1 MLRSHIQTNNIRFFN
16 SAIADPTLAAAGLG
30 VGGTVGVVFASL
42 AIITIAIFLILLTWR
57 KMNKANTE
65 PTGRPILQC
74 MYIFI
79 NKCKYYLIDLFIF
92 LKYFFVYIS

>member
-1 MLRSHIQTNNIRFFN
+1 MSSKYVVFIFANIQNFMSCVSFLQNPIYTYNLRFFN

-42 AIITIAIFLILLTWR
+42 AIITISVFLILLTWR

-65 PTGRPILQC
+65 PTGRLR
-74 MYIFI
+74 
-79 NKCKYYLIDLFIF
+79 L
-92 LKYFFVYIS
+92 

>member
-1 MLRSHIQTNNIRFFN
+1 MSYVIRLLQNSIHTYNLSFPN

-42 AIITIAIFLILLTWR
+42 AIITISIFLILLTWR

-65 PTGRPILQC
+65 PTGRPVLRC
-74 MYIFI
+74 IFD
-79 NKCKYYLIDLFIF
+79 KQM
-92 LKYFFVYIS
+92 

>member
-1 MLRSHIQTNNIRFFN
+1 MSSKYVVFIFANIQNFMSCVILQNPIYTYNLRFFN

-42 AIITIAIFLILLTWR
+42 AIITISIFLILLTWR

-65 PTGRPILQC
+65 PTGRLR
-74 MYIFI
+74 
-79 NKCKYYLIDLFIF
+79 L
-92 LKYFFVYIS
+92 

>member
-1 MLRSHIQTNNIRFFN
+1 MSYVIIHEHNTRNTYNLSFPN

-65 PTGRPILQC
+65 PTGRPILRC
-74 MYIFI
+74 IFD
-79 NKCKYYLIDLFIF
+79 KQM
-92 LKYFFVYIS
+92 

>member
-1 MLRSHIQTNNIRFFN
+1 MSYVITNLQNCIHKYNLSFPN

-65 PTGRPILQC
+65 PTGRPILRC
-74 MYIFI
+74 IFD
-79 NKCKYYLIDLFIF
+79 KQM
-92 LKYFFVYIS
+92 

>member
-1 MLRSHIQTNNIRFFN
+1 MSSKYVVFIFANIQNFMSCVITYIHTYNLKFFN

-42 AIITIAIFLILLTWR
+42 AIITITVFLILLTWR

-65 PTGRPILQC
+65 PTGRPRSR
-74 MYIFI
+74 YIFD
-79 NKCKYYLIDLFIF
+79 K
-92 LKYFFVYIS
+92 